1 MPLVLTQNEETESGH
16 DYRDVLGLSY
26 EFPRRYKRLV
36 VSGTPFVYYR
46 GRRRQ
51 GGRTGPQLYLGQG
64 KIGEVTQSRDG
75 LLKCSI
81 EAFQPFE
88 PPVPFKV
95 DGVYLERRAAE
106 YGSKS
111 GLYFAQ
117 ACGRSMSRPS
127 VGSSSWPETRR

>member
-1 MPLVLTQNEETESGH
+1 M
-16 DYRDVLGLSY
+16 
-26 EFPRRYKRLV
+26 
-36 VSGTPFVYYR
+36 
-46 GRRRQ
+46 
-51 GGRTGPQLYLGQG
+51 
-64 KIGEVTQSRDG
+64 TQSRDG

-111 GLYFAQ
+111 GLYF
-117 ACGRSMSRPS
+117 RPG
-127 VGSSSWPETRR
+127 VRQIDEPTFRRIIELARN